1 MLHPRVARWL
11 VLPLLPLAAGGCS
24 VVVAQEAGA
33 SYAVGKSEQSTV
45 SGATYAGLGTSSPH
59 GGLGAGPELRIKV
72 GPNLGQVALG
82 PMFFQ
87 LAGPDEEHPFAMFV
101 GRAGFNLLQFEQVE
115 GRFGFGMFSPHLS
128 LGVSLRLTNSLRLF
142 IMPEAEYDV
151 RFTGQSNTGF
161 VSLMIGI
168 GAATYAT
175 AQGHP
180 AR

>member
-1 MLHPRVARWL
+1 MKGLGLA
-11 VLPLLPLAAGGCS
+11 LLALATSGCS
-24 VVVAQEAGA
+24 AMVAQEAGA

-45 SGATYAGLGTSSPH
+45 SGATYAGLGSADAH
-59 GGLGAGPELRIKV
+59 GGTGVGGELRLKG
-72 GPNLGQVALG
+72 GPNLGQVAFG
-82 PMFFQ
+82 PMFYQ
-87 LAGPDEEHPFAMFV
+87 LAGPDEDAPVAMFV
-101 GRAGFNLLQFEQVE
+101 ARAGFNLVQFEHVE
-115 GRFGFGMFSPHLS
+115 GHFGFGMFSPHLS